1 MYYYFDNCA
10 TTRVDEQVL
19 QILNKYH
26 VETFYNPSALTN
38 VSMMVKNDVE
48 NARQRIAK
56 ALGVTAK
63 ELYFTSGGTEAD
75 NTAILGAVKN
85 KKGNVVVTA
94 SEHSAVYN
102 AVIQLKNRGV
112 EVKIAKTTTDG
123 HIDVE
128 DFVACVDE
136 NTILACFMHV
146 NNETGAINDVKQINS
161 LVKSKNAQTI
171 TFSDGVQ
178 AVGKIAVNVK
188 SLGVDLYT
196 FSGHK
201 IHCSKGTGCLYVK
214 NGVSVN
220 PLIVGGGQ
228 ENGFRSGTEYV
239 AGCVALAT
247 AVENAVKNVA
257 ANTQKF
263 DAYKQMLTDT
273 LKNLGAKIN
282 CTQNVSP
289 AIFSVAF
296 KQIKG
301 EVLLRM
307 LEMDGILVGTGSACS
322 SKNKVSRV
330 MGAIGLENQYT
341 EGVLRISFSKY
352 NTTEQVQALCDALTK
367 NVTMLSKTMGV
378 KL

>member
-10 TTRVDEQVL
+10 TTRVDDEIL

-26 VETFYNPSALTN
+26 TETFYNPSALTN

-56 ALGVTAK
+56 ALGVSAK

-102 AVIQLKNRGV
+102 AVMQLKNRGI
-112 EVKIAKTTTDG
+112 EVKIAKTTSQG
-123 HIDVE
+123 HIDVQ

-136 NTILACFMHV
+136 NTLLACFMHV
-146 NNETGAINDVKQINS
+146 NNETGAINDVKHINT
-161 LVKSKNAQTI
+161 LVKAKNKNTI

-178 AVGKIAVNVK
+178 AVGKIPVNVK

-214 NGVSVN
+214 NGLSVN

-247 AVENAVKNVA
+247 AVENAVKNLA
-257 ANTQKF
+257 ANTQNF
-263 DAYKQMLTDT
+263 ASYKQMLTET
-273 LKNLGAKIN
+273 VTGLNAKIN
-282 CTQNVSP
+282 CVDNVSP

-296 KQIKG
+296 SNIKG

-307 LEMDGILVGTGSACS
+307 LEMEGILVGTGSACS

-352 NTTEQVQALCDALTK
+352 NSVEQVQALCDALIK
-367 NVTMLSKTMGV
+367 NVNSLRKTMGV
-378 KL
+378 K

>member
-10 TTRVDEQVL
+10 TTRVDDEVL

-26 VETFYNPSALTN
+26 VEAFYNPSALTN

-56 ALGVTAK
+56 MLGVFPR

-102 AVIQLKNRGV
+102 AVMQLKNRGV
-112 EVKIAKTTTDG
+112 EVKIAKTTSDG
-123 HIDVE
+123 HIDVD
-128 DFVACVDE
+128 DFVSCVDC
-136 NTILACFMHV
+136 NTLLACFMHV
-146 NNETGAINDVKQINS
+146 NNETGAVNDVKLLNS
-161 LVKSKNAQTI
+161 LVKAKNNQTI

-178 AVGKIAVNVK
+178 AVGKIPVNIK

-214 NGVSVN
+214 NGVNVN

-247 AVENAVKNVA
+247 AVQNAVQNVPGNA
-257 ANTQKF
+257 KAF
-263 DAYKQMLTDT
+263 AAYKQMLT
-273 LKNLGAKIN
+273 NAVAPLGAKLN
-282 CTQNVSP
+282 CSTDVSP

-296 KQIKG
+296 SGIKG

-322 SKNKVSRV
+322 SKSKVSRV
-330 MGAIGLENQYT
+330 MGAIGLENQYV

-352 NTTEQVQALCDALTK
+352 NTTEQVQALCNALVK
-367 NVTMLSKTMGV
+367 NVNSLRKTMGV
-378 KL
+378 K